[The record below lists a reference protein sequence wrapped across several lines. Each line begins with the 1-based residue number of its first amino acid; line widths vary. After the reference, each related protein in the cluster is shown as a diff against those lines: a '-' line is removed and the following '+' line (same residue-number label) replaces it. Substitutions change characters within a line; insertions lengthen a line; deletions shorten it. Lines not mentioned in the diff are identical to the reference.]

1 VVSRATVGK
10 SKGRSEVVTIV
21 NGNPSYN
28 ARTTRRA
35 LALLAERYDLG
46 LGRLELRQSVDVP
59 IGSGFGAS
67 AASALSAVYA
77 VASAFR
83 VQASKS
89 DLARCAH
96 DAEIMEQ
103 TGLGTVSV
111 TYDGTGAGAIVRP
124 GIPGVARFLNVEVP
138 EGLRII
144 TASLAPFEK
153 REAFSSSDLA
163 RKIVKLGDKALQRFL
178 ASPTIDDLATQ
189 GEWFS
194 AELGLESNGVRRLI
208 GSAKFAGASHASQNM
223 IGHAVHALAYEGSA
237 DKVVRA
243 LRKTG
248 LAPRIDVF
256 EVGSIKAGPL

>member
-1 VVSRATVGK
+1 VVSRATVNE
-10 SKGRSEVVTIV
+10 SSVRREVVTIV

-35 LALLAERYDLG
+35 LTLLAERYGLG
-46 LGRLELRQSVDVP
+46 FGRLELRQSVDVP

-77 VASAFR
+77 VASVFR

-89 DLARCAH
+89 DLAKCAH
-96 DAEIMEQ
+96 DAEILEQ

-124 GIPGVARFLNVEVP
+124 GIPGVARFLNVKVP

-153 REAFSSSDLA
+153 REALSSANLA
-163 RKIVKLGDKALQRFL
+163 RKIVKLGDEALQRFL
-178 ASPTIDDLATQ
+178 ASPTIDDLAVA

-194 AELGLESNGVRRLI
+194 AELGLESDKLRRLI
-208 GSAKFAGASHASQNM
+208 GSAKSAGASHASQNM
-223 IGHAVHALAYEGSA
+223 LGHAVHALAYEESA
-237 DKVVRA
+237 GRVVEA
-243 LRKTG
+243 LRRTG
-248 LAPRIDVF
+248 LARRIDVF
-256 EVGSIKAGPL
+256 EVGSVKAGPF